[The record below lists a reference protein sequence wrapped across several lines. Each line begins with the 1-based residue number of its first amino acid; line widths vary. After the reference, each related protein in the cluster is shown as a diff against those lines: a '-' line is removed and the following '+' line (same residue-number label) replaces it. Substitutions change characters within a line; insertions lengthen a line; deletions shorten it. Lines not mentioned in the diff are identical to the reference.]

1 MYFTK
6 TTLGKGKV
14 AFLRPIICWQ
24 LEVLVYR
31 EELRKDWEA
40 NSKWLGTV
48 AGWVFLSAAVC
59 VCALLLSDLF
69 SLLHPFLFPLVSF
82 CAVVNTET
90 TAHR

>member
-40 NSKWLGTV
+40 NRKWL
-48 AGWVFLSAAVC
+48 
-59 VCALLLSDLF
+59 
-69 SLLHPFLFPLVSF
+69 
-82 CAVVNTET
+82 
-90 TAHR
+90 